1 MKLRPCETCGA
12 ESANLLVEHHARS
25 WLGFEFNSGLFQPLC
40 AEHLTLAFGQA
51 FRAYGHQVI
60 VFPPPSEGSYLK
72 ESYCPSAGYHFRPA
86 NELGRSARPIVEATF
101 DLVTGP
107 CSACGL
113 SGSVAYAG
121 DDDVDESTVV
131 ERLDHG
137 TVLTIMCKGCAFG
150 RLAPTLA
157 RNCALFK
164 EHIELPYG
172 GAGVLC
178 MKHY

>member
-12 ESANLLVEHHARS
+12 ESANLLGEHHARS
-25 WLGFEFNSGLFQPLC
+25 WLGFEFYSELFHPLC
-40 AEHLTLAFGQA
+40 AEHLTPAFGHA
-51 FRAYGHQVI
+51 FRAYGHKVI
-60 VFPPPSEGSYLK
+60 VFPPLFEESYLP
-72 ESYCPSAGYHFRPA
+72 CGYHFTPL

-107 CSACGL
+107 CSGCGL

-121 DDDVDESTVV
+121 DDYVDESTMV
-131 ERLDHG
+131 ERLEHG
-137 TVLTIMCKGCAFG
+137 RVPTVMCKGCAFD